1 MPLTVEHILVEC
13 PEYMAE
19 RRLYLP
25 PRPDLL
31 KILNTEDNNL
41 INAKNIIE
49 FLRRIELLDKI

>member
-25 PRPDLL
+25 PGPDLL
-31 KILNTEDNNL
+31 EILSIEDNNL
-41 INAKNIIE
+41 FNAENIIP
-49 FLRRIELLDKI
+49 FLR